1 MDILPAKTPSSSPL
15 LRYIRRTGFMMD
27 VSISEK
33 VIRRLYEI
41 THSYHRG
48 FDTQIAQLL
57 SMGLERFNLDI
68 GILAKIDGDKYTVEH
83 CIVPENIPI
92 DVGVEFTLGN
102 TLCEIT
108 CNADGPVA
116 LEYIGQHHKHASHPA
131 YLSGGLESY
140 IGIPIRLEGLLYGTL
155 NFSSARPYQ
164 RMFQKIDIDALKL
177 MASWIEV
184 EMIRR
189 RQEAKLKELNTI
201 LEKKAYEDSLT
212 LVPNRRASYKH
223 LSIDINRIAREQG
236 SAVLAIID
244 VDNFKTI
251 NDSYGHQKGDEI
263 LKKIAETINLG
274 KRDYDFL
281 ARFGGEEFLLW
292 LPNSDKASA
301 MSVCDRIRKDV
312 AGLSIL
318 KNSITISI
326 GLTLYAPSST
336 YQNDIDLKIDQL
348 LSQADQALYGA
359 KDAGRNCLN
368 WYQ

>member
-1 MDILPAKTPSSSPL
+1 
-15 LRYIRRTGFMMD
+15 MMD
-27 VSISEK
+27 MNISEK

-41 THSYHRG
+41 THSYHLG
-48 FDTQIAQLL
+48 FEAQIAQLL
-57 SMGLERFNLDI
+57 VMGLDRFNLDI

-92 DVGVEFTLGN
+92 TPGLEFLLGN

-116 LEYIGQHHKHASHPA
+116 LEHIGLHEKYASHPA

-140 IGIPIRLEGLLYGTL
+140 IGIPIRLDGALYGTL
-155 NFSSARPYQ
+155 NFSSPTPYK
-164 RMFQKIDIDALKL
+164 RNFQDIDIDALQV

-189 RQEAKLKELNTI
+189 RQEEKLIELNSI

-212 LVPNRRASYKH
+212 LIPNRRASYKH
-223 LSIDINRIAREQG
+223 LTTDINRIAREQG

-244 VDNFKTI
+244 VDNFKII
-251 NDSYGHQKGDEI
+251 NDTHGHQKGDEI
-263 LKKIAETINLG
+263 LKKIAETINAG

-292 LPNSDKASA
+292 LPNSDKAA
-301 MSVCDRIRKDV
+301 AITVCERIRKDV
-312 AGLSIL
+312 EGLSVL
-318 KNSITISI
+318 KKPVTISV
-326 GLTLYAPSST
+326 GLTLYSPTST
-336 YQNDIDLKIDQL
+336 YQADIEAKIDTI
-348 LSQADQALYGA
+348 LSQADKALYSA
-359 KDAGRNCLN
+359 KDAGKNCLD

>member
-1 MDILPAKTPSSSPL
+1 
-15 LRYIRRTGFMMD
+15 MMD
-27 VSISEK
+27 VNISEK

-68 GILAKIDGDKYTVEH
+68 GILAKIDGQKYTVEH
-83 CIVPENIPI
+83 CNVPENMPI
-92 DVGVEFTLGN
+92 TVGLEFTLGN

-108 CNADGPVA
+108 CNANGPIA
-116 LEYIGQHHKHASHPA
+116 LEHIGQHQQYASHPA

-140 IGIPIRLEGLLYGTL
+140 IGIPIRLDGVLYGTI
-155 NFSSARPYQ
+155 NFSSRTPYK
-164 RMFQKIDIDALKL
+164 RKFQDIDIDALQL

-189 RQEAKLKELNTI
+189 RQEEKLIELNGI

-223 LSIDINRIAREQG
+223 LTIDINRIAREQG

-244 VDNFKTI
+244 VDNFKNI
-251 NDSYGHQKGDEI
+251 NDTHGHQTGDEI
-263 LKKIAETINLG
+263 LKKIAETIKSG

-292 LPNSDKASA
+292 LPNSDKAA
-301 MSVCDRIRKDV
+301 AISVCERIRKDV
-312 AGLSIL
+312 ENLTVL
-318 KNSITISI
+318 KNPITISI
-326 GLTLYAPSST
+326 GLTLYSPTST
-336 YQNDIDLKIDQL
+336 YQTDIEAKIDKI

-359 KDAGRNCLN
+359 KDAGKNCLN